1 MPGLYVH
8 IPFCVRKCR
17 YCAFH
22 SVSYSPKLVK
32 PYIESLQ
39 KEAEKRKEAFR
50 VTFDTVYIG
59 GGTPSILHTAELLE
73 ILKIINFNFNL
84 SPQEFT
90 IEVNPGTVDRE
101 KLTYYKSKGINRL
114 SIGIQSLN
122 DKELEYLGRI
132 HTGKE
137 AVECFEDARYAGF
150 ENISIDLIYGIPLQD
165 KNSWD
170 STLNGITALNPEHI
184 SAYSLSYEPE
194 TPLYGEVPMRE
205 DLEEKLYYNMIDHLK
220 CKGYKQYEI
229 SSFAIS
235 GYESRHNMNYWNV
248 GIYLGLG
255 PSAHSFDGVHRYA
268 NPQLFNYIKG
278 EKFKEE
284 KIGRIEAL
292 EEYIMLGLR
301 KRKGILLTEFY
312 HRFGKEIYG
321 KLIKEIEEQGLESD
335 GDSIRI
341 PEKKQFIADAII
353 LSIISRLLN

>member
-1 MPGLYVH
+1 MPGLYIH

-22 SVSYSPKLVK
+22 SVPYSPKLVK

-39 KEAEKRKEAFR
+39 KEAEKRKEVFR

-73 ILKIINFNFNL
+73 ILKIINYNFNL

-137 AVECFEDARYAGF
+137 AVKCFEDARYAGF

-165 KNSWD
+165 KNSWH
-170 STLNGITALNPEHI
+170 STLNGITVLNPEHI

-194 TPLYGEVPMRE
+194 TPLYGEEPMKE
-205 DLEEKLYYNMIDHLK
+205 DLEEKLYYNMIDYLK

-235 GYESRHNMNYWNV
+235 GYESRHNINYWGG

-255 PSAHSFDGVHRYA
+255 ASAHSYDGTYRYA
-268 NPQLFNYIKG
+268 NPRLYDYIKG
-278 EKFKEE
+278 KPHERE
-284 KIGRIEAL
+284 KITAEKAL
-292 EEYIMLGLR
+292 EECIMLGLR
-301 KRKGILLTEFY
+301 KRAGISLPEIS
-312 HRFGKEIYG
+312 HRFGRTVAE
-321 KLIKEIEEQGLESD
+321 KLINEASILGLDID
-335 GDSIRI
+335 GERVLVPRD
-341 PEKKQFIADAII
+341 KQFVSDAII
-353 LSIISRLLN
+353 LSITSHLC